1 MMGKADGII
10 KIFRYTC
17 VLCVPFI
24 GFMTI
29 VGTGPGTAPDW
40 NCPESIY
47 DGMYTSIATDDLN
60 GDGVLD
66 IAVIYVIIDNPPP
79 HPSYISVILQDPL
92 KPGSFKSPNHYAIG
106 NDAWSIAIGDLND
119 DGLPDLAAANNSSN
133 SISILFQDSTVPGKF
148 LASTNFPT
156 GIYPLHVAIG
166 DINGDGLGD
175 LLIADK
181 NTSILLQ
188 DPSTPGTFLPAI
200 SLGLISNCVAIG
212 DLNADNLPDIAITE
226 VNYADIVAVLLQ
238 DPINPGEFL
247 PATYFDTGPHPS
259 HVSIGYIDGD
269 LLLDFAVANYGSYDG
284 SFNASV
290 SVFLQSPSTPGN
302 FLPSNKYLTGRGSE
316 EVAIEDLNGD
326 NLADLAVVNSNSQSS
341 DFCDPGIVSVLL
353 QNPSAA
359 GTFQGPAVYEI
370 FFQPLSI
377 ATGDL
382 NGDSLPDIAVADDG
396 ANVLFQN
403 PNSPGNFFA
412 PIRVGG

>member
-17 VLCVPFI
+17 ALGVLFV

-29 VGTGPGTAPDW
+29 VGTGGGWDI
-40 NCPESIY
+40 PESIY
-47 DGMYTSIATDDLN
+47 EGMYTSIALDDLN
-60 GDGVLD
+60 GDGILD
-66 IAVIYVIIDNPPP
+66 IAVTYTIIDNPPP
-79 HPSYISVILQDPL
+79 HQSYISVILQDPL
-92 KPGSFKSPNHYAIG
+92 EPGSFQSPNHYAIG

-133 SISILFQDSTVPGKF
+133 SISILFQDSAVPGTF
-148 LASTNFPT
+148 LATKNFPT

-188 DPSTPGTFLPAI
+188 DPSTPGTFLPAT
-200 SLGLISNCVAIG
+200 SLGLRSNCVAIG
-212 DLNADNLPDIAITE
+212 DLNTDNLPDLAITG
-226 VNYADIVAVLLQ
+226 AKDGAVAVLLQ
-238 DPINPGEFL
+238 DATNPGEFL
-247 PATYFDTGPHPS
+247 PATYFDTGPQPS
-259 HVSIGYIDGD
+259 FVSIGLIDGD
-269 LLLDFAVANYGSYDG
+269 LLPDLAVVNYGSPDG
-284 SFNASV
+284 SVNGSV
-290 SVFLQSPSTPGN
+290 SVLLQNPSTPGS
-302 FLPSNKYLTGRGSE
+302 FLTPNNYVTGRRSD

-326 NLADLAVVNSNSQSS
+326 NLTDLAVVNSRSQSS
-341 DFCDPGIVSVLL
+341 DFFDPGIVSVLL

-359 GTFQGPAVYEI
+359 GTFHGPTDYEI

-382 NGDSLPDIAVADDG
+382 NGDSLSDIAVADDG

-403 PNSPGNFFA
+403 PNSPGIFFP
-412 PIRVGG
+412 PIRAGG